1 MGRTMATTA
10 RLACAACF
18 FDTWPGYTTAIME
31 AAKAEGFDYFDD
43 MNASF
48 EDGYFPVTISNIDDK
63 RVSANVAYLT
73 MEVRARPNLD
83 ILDRAEVQRLNFD
96 GTRITG
102 LNGPAAGGL
111 RDTIRA
117 NEVIVSGGST
127 HSPAIL
133 MRSGVGP
140 AAHCRHLGIDIVADR
155 AGVGQHLM
163 EHPGVSIASLHKAP
177 GAAAD
182 WHAPT
187 DDRLHA
193 LFVGR

>member
-1 MGRTMATTA
+1 MLRSSAKWNRIRIFDGLAHGNDGPIGVR
-10 RLACAACF
+10 RLFLIHGPAH
-18 FDTWPGYTTAIME
+18 TAIMD

-63 RVSANVAYLT
+63 RVSANIAYLT

-83 ILDRAEVQRLNFD
+83 IPDQAEVQRLNFD

-102 LNGPAAGGL
+102 LTVQRPEGE
-111 RDTIRA
+111 RTIRA

-140 AAHCRHLGIDIVADR
+140 AA
-155 AGVGQHLM
+155 
-163 EHPGVSIASLHKAP
+163 
-177 GAAAD
+177 
-182 WHAPT
+182 
-187 DDRLHA
+187 
-193 LFVGR
+193 